1 MVPEDSSVI
10 LPIGEFPFWI
20 NPHNFARRKTMANI
34 KKINRGN
41 ALNVIRHITRSC
53 MNYKNQ
59 DIDSERTELNTHW
72 NENNAIEEYNKRLK
86 EVFCQNRSDVN
97 TLVGVVIS
105 LPKEFADFSIEK
117 QDILFGIC
125 IEFLD
130 NKFGEDNSVCAAVHR
145 DEAGEVPHLHYCF
158 VPVVADE
165 RRGLKV
171 SAKEVVTRNMLQNF
185 HAELRDY
192 INKIT
197 DSNLGNAFYTGV
209 TSKNGGN
216 RSIEELKSEKVY
228 GTIEKELKSLRE
240 ENKALKNSI
249 EYQSKVIDD
258 LEQENKRLNSLIL
271 EKEKEEVFSFS
282 RDDEEFE
289 F

>member
-1 MVPEDSSVI
+1 
-10 LPIGEFPFWI
+10 
-20 NPHNFARRKTMANI
+20 MANI

-105 LPKEFADFSIEK
+105 LPKEFADFSIKK

-125 IEFLD
+125 IEFLE

-216 RSIEELKSEKVY
+216 RSIEELKSKKVY
-228 GTIEKELKSLRE
+228 RTIEKELKSLRE

-249 EYQSKVIDD
+249 EYQSQVIDD

-282 RDDEEFE
+282 RDNEEFE

>member
-1 MVPEDSSVI
+1 
-10 LPIGEFPFWI
+10 
-20 NPHNFARRKTMANI
+20 MANI

-59 DIDSERTELNTHW
+59 DIDLERTGLNTQW
-72 NENNAIEEYNKRLK
+72 NENDAIGEYNKRLK

-105 LPKEFADFSIEK
+105 LPKEFAGFSIEH

-125 IEFLD
+125 VEFLE

-145 DEAGEVPHLHYCF
+145 DEAGEVPHLHFCF
-158 VPVVADE
+158 VPVVTDE
-165 RRGLKV
+165 RRGLKI

-197 DSNLGNAFYTGV
+197 DSNMGNAFYTGV

-228 GTIEKELKSLRE
+228 GTIEKELKLLRE
-240 ENKALKNSI
+240 ENKSLKNSI
-249 EYQSKVIDD
+249 EYQSQVIDD
-258 LEQENKRLNSLIL
+258 LEQENRRLNSLIL